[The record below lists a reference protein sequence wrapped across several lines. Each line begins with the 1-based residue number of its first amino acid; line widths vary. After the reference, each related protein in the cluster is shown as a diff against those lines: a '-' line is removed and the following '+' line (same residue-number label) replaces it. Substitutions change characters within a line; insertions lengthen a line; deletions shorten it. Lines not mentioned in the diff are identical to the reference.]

1 MAIDGKIG
9 NIANFIEA
17 AKSAAASID
26 HGPIAPSDYASQSLY
41 GDYHLS
47 ETRGDIFLFGV
58 DKWGSFS
65 QKVGK

>member
-17 AKSAAASID
+17 SKSAAASID
-26 HGPIAPSDYASQSLY
+26 HGPISPQGFRFKSLF

-47 ETRGDIFLFGV
+47 ETRGDVFLFGV